1 MNRISTSPEYI
12 SKQPRQKKSP
22 ALSAPFHQINLASD
36 VETTKTR
43 SRLYTSIHTMEKK
56 NDTKVLYSK
65 RRISTLEVP
74 KPTSNS
80 TLNLRCHMVKLVR
93 FFSIKTKLILIRI
106 IKIIRSFYRLIS
118 YLLINKL

>member
-36 VETTKTR
+36 VETTKTH
-43 SRLYTSIHTMEKK
+43 SRLYTSIRTMEKK

-93 FFSIKTKLILIRI
+93 FFSPHYKNKT
-106 IKIIRSFYRLIS
+106 Y
-118 YLLINKL
+118 INSNYQDN